1 MALVGRLA
9 AILRQG
15 SWVAF
20 VSALATMIGLFA
32 AILNSRTQRDR
43 AVLQGYQVV
52 ASQRLAQQQKEQLER
67 SNQELA
73 DLRMMNTSILKSLE
87 QVRHSGKTVSFS
99 NLDPADRES
108 IDQIRTAE
116 AKLDARLGALEAS
129 IMASPEKAVALPML
143 KQQLDSLQDRTHS
156 DLDGIRGEIGR
167 LFTLTQWFIGLMFTI
182 ALGMF
187 GLSFNLRKAATP
199 TDGEKATPGK
209 PA

>member
-1 MALVGRLA
+1 MTFVERLA

-15 SWVAF
+15 TWVAL
-20 VSALATMIGLFA
+20 VSGLLTMVGLVA
-32 AILNSRTQRDR
+32 AVFSSRNERYR
-43 AVLQGYQVV
+43 AAEQDYQTIQG
-52 ASQRLAQQQKEQLER
+52 QRLALQQSEQFER
-67 SNQELA
+67 TNKELA
-73 DLRMMNTSILKSLE
+73 DLRMTNAAIMKSLE
-87 QVRHSGKTVSFS
+87 QVRKSGKAISFS
-99 NLDPADRES
+99 NLDPTDRQS
-108 IDQIRTAE
+108 IEEIRTAE
-116 AKLDARLGALEAS
+116 TKLDARLGGLETS

-187 GLSFNLRKAATP
+187 GLSFNLRKAAATA
-199 TDGEKATPGK
+199 DGEKASPGK